1 MSSIVGPQSNNEVV
15 NTLGGLTFERKR
27 RITKF
32 PLTPLVQRMAKL
44 DPPPKGL
51 QTAKPGRPAVSMPDL
66 IVEFR
71 VASANPSA
79 IAGVMEHA
87 APAIAGRAKKF
98 GAGVS
103 PVEDFITSKLDP
115 LVAVNRNPVRRRLDL
130 HHEPLA
136 GPA

>member
-1 MSSIVGPQSNNEVV
+1 MSSIIGPYSNNEVV
-15 NTLGGLTFERKR
+15 DTFRHVVFKRKR
-27 RITKF
+27 RIAKL
-32 PLTPLVQRMAKL
+32 PLAPLVQRMAKL

-51 QTAKPGRPAVSMPDL
+51 QTAKTGRPAVSMPDL

>member
-1 MSSIVGPQSNNEVV
+1 M
-15 NTLGGLTFERKR
+15 NTLGDLTFERKR
-27 RITKF
+27 RITKL

-51 QTAKPGRPAVSMPDL
+51 QMAKPDRPAVSMPDL

-98 GAGVS
+98 GAGIS

-115 LVAVNRNPVRRRLDL
+115 LVAINHDPALRRLDL
-130 HHEPLA
+130 HRQPLA